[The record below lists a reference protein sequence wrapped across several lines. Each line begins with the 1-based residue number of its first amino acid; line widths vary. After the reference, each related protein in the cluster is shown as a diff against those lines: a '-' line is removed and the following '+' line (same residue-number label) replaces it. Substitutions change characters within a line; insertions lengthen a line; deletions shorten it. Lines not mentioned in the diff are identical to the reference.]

1 MRQVKERENYQETK
15 KSKPAQAMLQMTG
28 IKKEKSS
35 CDRRI
40 QWKGGKYAY
49 MAINRQMETIKKSK
63 IEMLVM
69 YQGAKY
75 LSWVYHQNVQTRG
88 KKAVTLKIDQQK
100 LFKLEHIQTDIG

>member
-1 MRQVKERENYQETK
+1 MI
-15 KSKPAQAMLQMTG
+15 QMTG

-63 IEMLVM
+63 MEMLVM
-69 YQGAKY
+69 YQGGKY
-75 LSWVYHQNVQTRG
+75 LLQVYHQNVQNR
-88 KKAVTLKIDQQK
+88 KKKKTSD
-100 LFKLEHIQTDIG
+100 LENTSTEIIQTGTHTNTLWLKKEREREKRIHP